1 MGLLRLLLAVSVV
14 VGHAGGVY
22 GLRLENGGSAFLTH
36 GDTAVQAFYVVSGF
50 YMALILSGKYVSAPA
65 FWVSRYL
72 RLAPLYLFLSL
83 LTFATAYIISG
94 LVPKKCRI
102 LISFT
107 RPSFQTREGF
117 CQLTS
122 NAYAVDCR
130 SH

>member
-1 MGLLRLLLAVSVV
+1 MP
-14 VGHAGGVY
+14 
-22 GLRLENGGSAFLTH
+22 ENSAT
-36 GDTAVQAFYVVSGF
+36 FYADLPGF
-50 YMALILSGKYVSAPA
+50 HDFSEVTD
-65 FWVSRYL
+65 
-72 RLAPLYLFLSL
+72 LSL
-83 LTFATAYIISG
+83 YQPLPDDWLIVLADIKGSTKAISEGRYKDVNMIG